1 MCSSLID
8 THTST
13 NLSSGPGWTAGHLTS
28 PLQACSNTLSTSSSI
43 KSPSLPPSSTK
54 AVFAPTHQN
63 FPHPAILHAICACTA
78 RHLGVSNIVLKS
90 SHQEGNRLLLVRRS
104 NERNAL
110 SPSAQRPT
118 WDGMGQRPAHVSE
131 VDGIEGDFGEVH
143 LQVSK
148 VVDRSKDFV

>member
-1 MCSSLID
+1 LLEHIVD
-8 THTST
+8 VFFDKV
-13 NLSSGPGWTAGHLTS
+13 PFA
-28 PLQACSNTLSTSSSI
+28 PSI
-43 KSPSLPPSSTK
+43 LNQGRLRSRLSLP
-54 AVFAPTHQN
+54 PTHQN